1 MLDENYIL
9 SSAWGLG
16 DCNSTGVVVIVGKDK
31 SIKYVKKVKAE
42 EESKAIV
49 AEVIKVLENELD
61 KL

>member
-1 MLDENYIL
+1 
-9 SSAWGLG
+9 
-16 DCNSTGVVVIVGKDK
+16 
-31 SIKYVKKVKAE
+31 VKKVKAE